1 MKAQIRIGR
10 LFGID
15 IGLHYSWFIIAFL
28 ITLSLAGHFRVNNP
42 DWEPNTAWISAIL
55 TGLLFFLAI
64 IIHELAHALV
74 ARSRGIPVRSITL
87 FALGGV
93 ASIEKESKDP
103 KTEFWIGF
111 VGPLASV
118 VVGLFCLALARAFGW
133 DPDDTA
139 GTPAQ
144 AVLSWLGYI
153 NLGLALFNMIPGF
166 PLDGGRVLRSIIWWI
181 TGDAARAT
189 RISARVGQGVAFA
202 LILVGIVQFFGGAG
216 VGGIW
221 LVFIGWFLLNAA
233 GASYGQVEA
242 VQRLQGIRVADIMT
256 RQCPTVDSRM
266 TLQQFVDESLLRTG
280 QRSFVVVDGDA
291 VVGLITPNEVKEVD
305 RSQWRD
311 TPVGQAMR
319 PLHQLRTV
327 TPGTP
332 VSDALEIMSLDDV
345 NQLPVLSGGRLLGTI
360 SRRDI
365 LRILRTR
372 EELEV

>member
-1 MKAQIRIGR
+1 MRAQIRLGR
-10 LFGID
+10 LFGIE

-28 ITLSLAGHFRVNNP
+28 ITLSLAGHFRVNNA
-42 DWEPNTAWISAIL
+42 DWSLNTVWISAIL
-55 TGLLFFLAI
+55 TGMLFFSAI

-103 KTEFWIGF
+103 RTEFWIGF

-118 VVGLFCLALARAFGW
+118 VMGLFCLGLAYAFGW
-133 DPDDTA
+133 DPDATST
-139 GTPAQ
+139 TPAQ

-153 NLGLALFNMIPGF
+153 NIGLAVFNMIPGF
-166 PLDGGRVLRSIIWWI
+166 PLDGGRVLRAVLWGI

-189 RISARVGQGVAFA
+189 RLAARVGQGVA
-202 LILVGIVQFFGGAG
+202 LVFIFIGIVQFFGGAG

-233 GASYGQVEA
+233 GASHANVEA
-242 VQRLQGIRVADIMT
+242 TQRLQGVRAADIMT
-256 RQCPTVDSRM
+256 RDCPTVDGRI
-266 TLQQFVDESLLRTG
+266 TLQQFVDEYLLRTG
-280 QRSFVVVDGDA
+280 QRSFVVVEGDA

-305 RSQWRD
+305 RSKWRD
-311 TPVGQAMR
+311 TTVGQAMR

-327 TPGTP
+327 TPDTP
-332 VSDALEIMSLDDV
+332 VSEALEVMSLEDV
-345 NQLPVLSGGRLLGTI
+345 NQLPVLSGGRLLGAI

-372 EELEV
+372 EELEI